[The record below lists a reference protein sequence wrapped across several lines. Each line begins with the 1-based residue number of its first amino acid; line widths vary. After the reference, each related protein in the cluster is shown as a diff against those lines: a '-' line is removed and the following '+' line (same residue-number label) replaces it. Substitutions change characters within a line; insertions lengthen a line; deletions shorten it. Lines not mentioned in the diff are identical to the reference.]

1 MSEELEYRCFIGGLS
16 WSTSDRG
23 LKETFEKFG
32 HLLEAKVVV
41 DKFRLLIKLSLSK
54 VQAEI
59 LMVIAAVI
67 GTGTVTEGMI
77 VIGIVTMEVGVD
89 LTVESA
95 LSVAS
100 LDILLGSVQ
109 VKGQEVVAGMVA
121 EMRGIL
127 AAAVVVVVAMALIG
141 MEIDLV
147 GVIGMVVV
155 GMVVVVEVLEV
166 IDTLVTVQDPMSV
179 ALQGFV
185 QDRMTSYL
193 GDELVVLL
201 LLPAKCLS

>member
-1 MSEELEYRCFIGGLS
+1 MAEPS
-16 WSTSDRG
+16 
-23 LKETFEKFG
+23 
-32 HLLEAKVVV
+32 
-41 DKFRLLIKLSLSK
+41 LLIKPSLSK
-54 VQAEI
+54 VQAGI

-67 GTGTVTEGMI
+67 GTGTVTVGMI

-100 LDILLGSVQ
+100 LGILLGSVQ
-109 VKGQEVVAGMVA
+109 VKGQEVAGMVA

-127 AAAVVVVVAMALIG
+127 VVAAVVVVVAMALIG

-155 GMVVVVEVLEV
+155 VEVLEV
-166 IDTLVTVQDPMSV
+166 IDIIVTVQDPMSV
-179 ALQGFV
+179 VLQGFV

-193 GDELVVLL
+193 GMILGN
-201 LLPAKCLS
+201 

>member
-1 MSEELEYRCFIGGLS
+1 MAEPS
-16 WSTSDRG
+16 
-23 LKETFEKFG
+23 
-32 HLLEAKVVV
+32 
-41 DKFRLLIKLSLSK
+41 LLIKPSLSK
-54 VQAEI
+54 VQAGI

-67 GTGTVTEGMI
+67 GTVTVGMI
-77 VIGIVTMEVGVD
+77 VTGIVTMEVGED
-89 LTVESA
+89 LTVASA

-100 LDILLGSVQ
+100 LGILLGSVQ
-109 VKGQEVVAGMVA
+109 VKGQEVAGMVA

-127 AAAVVVVVAMALIG
+127 VAVVAVVVVVAMALIG

-155 GMVVVVEVLEV
+155 VEVLEV
-166 IDTLVTVQDPMSV
+166 IDIIVTVQDPMSV
-179 ALQGFV
+179 VLQGFV

-193 GDELVVLL
+193 GEELVVLL

>member
-1 MSEELEYRCFIGGLS
+1 MAEPS
-16 WSTSDRG
+16 
-23 LKETFEKFG
+23 
-32 HLLEAKVVV
+32 
-41 DKFRLLIKLSLSK
+41 LLIKPSLSK
-54 VQAEI
+54 VQAGI

-67 GTGTVTEGMI
+67 GTGTVTVGMI

-100 LDILLGSVQ
+100 LGILLGSVQ
-109 VKGQEVVAGMVA
+109 VKGQEVAGMVA

-127 AAAVVVVVAMALIG
+127 VAAAVVVVVAMALIG

-155 GMVVVVEVLEV
+155 LEVLEV
-166 IDTLVTVQDPMSV
+166 IDIIVTVQDPMSV
-179 ALQGFV
+179 VLQGFV

-193 GDELVVLL
+193 GMILGN
-201 LLPAKCLS
+201 

>member
-1 MSEELEYRCFIGGLS
+1 
-16 WSTSDRG
+16 
-23 LKETFEKFG
+23 
-32 HLLEAKVVV
+32 
-41 DKFRLLIKLSLSK
+41 
-54 VQAEI
+54 
-59 LMVIAAVI
+59 MVIAAVI
-67 GTGTVTEGMI
+67 GTGTVTVGMI

-100 LDILLGSVQ
+100 LGILLGSVQ
-109 VKGQEVVAGMVA
+109 VKGQEVAGMVA

-127 AAAVVVVVAMALIG
+127 AAAAVVVVVAMALIG

-155 GMVVVVEVLEV
+155 VEVLEV
-166 IDTLVTVQDPMSV
+166 IDIIVTVQDPMSV
-179 ALQGFV
+179 VLQGFV

-193 GDELVVLL
+193 GMILGN
-201 LLPAKCLS
+201 

>member
-1 MSEELEYRCFIGGLS
+1 MAEPS
-16 WSTSDRG
+16 
-23 LKETFEKFG
+23 
-32 HLLEAKVVV
+32 
-41 DKFRLLIKLSLSK
+41 LLIKPSLSK
-54 VQAEI
+54 VQAGI

-67 GTGTVTEGMI
+67 GTGTVTVGMI

-100 LDILLGSVQ
+100 LGILLGSVQ
-109 VKGQEVVAGMVA
+109 VKGQEVAGMVA

-127 AAAVVVVVAMALIG
+127 AAAAVVVVVAMALIG

-155 GMVVVVEVLEV
+155 LEVLEV
-166 IDTLVTVQDPMSV
+166 IDIIVTVQDPMSV
-179 ALQGFV
+179 VLQGFV

-193 GDELVVLL
+193 GMILGN
-201 LLPAKCLS
+201 

>member
-1 MSEELEYRCFIGGLS
+1 MAGPS
-16 WSTSDRG
+16 
-23 LKETFEKFG
+23 
-32 HLLEAKVVV
+32 
-41 DKFRLLIKLSLSK
+41 LLIKLSLSK

-67 GTGTVTEGMI
+67 GIGTVTVTEGMT

-127 AAAVVVVVAMALIG
+127 AAAVVVVIVMALIG

-166 IDTLVTVQDPMSV
+166 IDTLVTVQDPMSA

>member
-1 MSEELEYRCFIGGLS
+1 MAEPS
-16 WSTSDRG
+16 
-23 LKETFEKFG
+23 
-32 HLLEAKVVV
+32 
-41 DKFRLLIKLSLSK
+41 LLIKPSLSK
-54 VQAEI
+54 VQAGI

-67 GTGTVTEGMI
+67 GTGTVTVGMI

-100 LDILLGSVQ
+100 LGILLGSVQ
-109 VKGQEVVAGMVA
+109 VKGQEVAGMVA

-127 AAAVVVVVAMALIG
+127 AAAAVVVVVAMALIG

-155 GMVVVVEVLEV
+155 VEVLEV
-166 IDTLVTVQDPMSV
+166 IDIIVTVQDPMSV
-179 ALQGFV
+179 VLQGFV

-193 GDELVVLL
+193 GMILGN
-201 LLPAKCLS
+201 

>member
-41 DKFRLLIKLSLSK
+41 DKFSGRSR
-54 VQAEI
+54 
-59 LMVIAAVI
+59 
-67 GTGTVTEGMI
+67 GFGFVTFDEKKAMEDAIEGMNGMDLDGRTI
-77 VIGIVTMEVGVD
+77 TVD
-89 LTVESA
+89 KAQPQQGS
-95 LSVAS
+95 SRD
-100 LDILLGSVQ
+100 LD
-109 VKGQEVVAGMVA
+109 
-121 EMRGIL
+121 
-127 AAAVVVVVAMALIG
+127 VVVVVAMALIG

-155 GMVVVVEVLEV
+155 VEVLEV
-166 IDTLVTVQDPMSV
+166 IDIIVTVQDPMSV
-179 ALQGFV
+179 VLQGFV

-201 LLPAKCLS
+201 LLPAKRLS

>member
-1 MSEELEYRCFIGGLS
+1 MAEPS
-16 WSTSDRG
+16 
-23 LKETFEKFG
+23 
-32 HLLEAKVVV
+32 
-41 DKFRLLIKLSLSK
+41 LLIKPSLSK
-54 VQAEI
+54 VQAGI

-67 GTGTVTEGMI
+67 GTVTVGMI
-77 VIGIVTMEVGVD
+77 VTGIVTMEVGED
-89 LTVESA
+89 LTVASA

-100 LDILLGSVQ
+100 LGILLGSVQ
-109 VKGQEVVAGMVA
+109 VKGQEVAGMVA

-127 AAAVVVVVAMALIG
+127 VAVVAVVVVVAMALIG

-155 GMVVVVEVLEV
+155 VEVLEV
-166 IDTLVTVQDPMSV
+166 IDIIVTVQGPMSV
-179 ALQGFV
+179 VLQGFV

-193 GDELVVLL
+193 GEELVVLL

>member
-1 MSEELEYRCFIGGLS
+1 MAEPS
-16 WSTSDRG
+16 
-23 LKETFEKFG
+23 
-32 HLLEAKVVV
+32 
-41 DKFRLLIKLSLSK
+41 LLIKPSLSK
-54 VQAEI
+54 VQAGI

-67 GTGTVTEGMI
+67 GTGTVTVGMI

-100 LDILLGSVQ
+100 LGILLGSVQ
-109 VKGQEVVAGMVA
+109 VKGQEVAGMVA

-127 AAAVVVVVAMALIG
+127 VAAAVVVVVAMALIG

-155 GMVVVVEVLEV
+155 VEVLEV
-166 IDTLVTVQDPMSV
+166 IDIIVTVQDPMSV
-179 ALQGFV
+179 VLQGFV

-193 GDELVVLL
+193 GMILGN
-201 LLPAKCLS
+201 